1 MSVTAELLGAAQ
13 IAARLGQHAPTPE
26 QAAVIEAPLEP
37 LLVVAG
43 AGSGKTET
51 MSARVVHL
59 IANGLVEPDRI
70 LGLTF
75 TRKAAGELSDRV
87 RRRLRMLRRRG
98 IGADGSAL
106 VAPTISTYNS
116 YASGL
121 VGDHALRLGIEPGS
135 RLLGE
140 AARWQLAYD
149 VVEHWA
155 VDLGLDLAPST
166 VTAAVL
172 DLAGALGEH
181 LCEPEALRAEAERL
195 VEVLVSVPPGDRPRA
210 GHRTDVDKVVG
221 SLRDR
226 AALVDLVVEF
236 TARKRAHDLVD
247 FSDQVAI
254 AARLA
259 QEVPEVG
266 RAERDRFAVVLLD
279 EYQDTSVAQLQLL
292 GHLFG
297 GAGDGL
303 GHAVTAVGD
312 PHQSIYGWRGASAGG
327 LERFPDQFPARTADG
342 TRPARVLALST
353 SWRNDHAVLA
363 AANVVA
369 GPLRDASRAVDLPV
383 LAARPGARGG
393 EVAVAMH
400 ATVEEEARA
409 VAEFVATRRALLTA
423 RREGQAAPDDG
434 GPEPV
439 TAAVLCRKRSQF
451 GLLDAALREAGLPV
465 EVVGLGGLLSTPEVV
480 DLVAAL
486 EVVHDPA
493 RGDSLMRLLT
503 GPRLR
508 LGAADLVAL
517 GDWAG
522 EQVRRSRRAAE
533 RRDRSTEPAAS
544 GQAEGSTATAPTQDP
559 PHPEAG
565 RAVDDRDGSP
575 GGSAPEPDVVDDRSI
590 VDALDELPPAGWT
603 SARGRS
609 LSGPGRARLAELS
622 AVLRALRQQAF
633 LPVVDLVAE
642 TERMLGLDI
651 EVAAVPGRGAA
662 AARANLDAFRAV
674 AASFSDSADVTGVG
688 AFLAWLDAAQTEER
702 GLEAPV
708 AEMDPAA
715 VQLLTVHA
723 SKGLEWDVVA
733 VPGLVEGT
741 FPDKPK
747 THGWITER
755 GSLPTTLRGDRD
767 NLPELRLSGVQDL
780 ADLHGRLETFKVDNA
795 AHLRQEERRL
805 AYVAVTRAR
814 SHLLL
819 TGSWWRDGSR
829 PTTSA
834 PFLEE
839 VAESEPVA
847 AAEPIRVKRLAWAP
861 SPTDDAAGQRP
872 VKPEV
877 PEVDPPTWPIVAPL
891 GVERTA
897 RVGRA
902 ARAVLA
908 ALARDAQELPG
919 SSPGRQAGADGDGT
933 AGPGRQAGG
942 DGDGTADLDDLGDL
956 AHLEGLVEVLLAE
969 RRRRRAERSSVTLP
983 AHLSASAVVRLAD
996 DREQFARQLR
1006 RPVPTAPSV
1015 HARRG
1020 TAFHAWVEQW
1030 YGRAAL
1036 VDLDALPGADDDS
1049 SPLDPVLADLQ
1060 RTFLESEWAGRTP
1073 LAIEVDV
1080 ETPVGGLVVRSR
1092 IDAVFPEPDGGV
1104 VVVDW
1109 KTGRPPTDPA
1119 ALRTR
1124 ELQLALYRLAW
1135 ARWRGLPLEQVRA
1148 GFYYVG
1154 SGETLRPAAL
1164 PDVDELE
1171 EVIRGGTWT
1180 P

>member
-1 MSVTAELLGAAQ
+1 MTTTTGALGSAGRGPRGAVATSALGAAE
-13 IAARLGQHAPTPE
+13 IAARLGQHPPTAE
-26 QAAVIEAPLEP
+26 QVAVIEAPLEP
-37 LLVVAG
+37 VLVVAG

-59 IANGLVEPDRI
+59 IANGLVAPDRI

-75 TRKAAGELSDRV
+75 TRKAAGELSERV
-87 RRRLRMLRRRG
+87 RRRLRTLRRRG
-98 IGADGSAL
+98 IGVEGSAL
-106 VAPTISTYNS
+106 VAPTIATYNS

-121 VGDHALRLGIEPGS
+121 VSDHALRLGIEPGS

-149 VVEHWA
+149 VVEHWSA
-155 VDLGLDLAPST
+155 DLGLDLAPST

-181 LCEPEALRAEAERL
+181 LCEPEDLRAEAERL
-195 VEVLVSVPPGDRPRA
+195 VELLSSVAPGDKPRA
-210 GHRTDVDKVVG
+210 AHRTEVQKVAA

-236 TARKRAHDLVD
+236 TARKRAGDLID

-259 QEVPEVG
+259 REVPEVG
-266 RAERDRFAVVLLD
+266 RAERDRFTVVLLD
-279 EYQDTSVAQLQLL
+279 EYQDTSVAQLELL

-297 GAGDGL
+297 GAGEGT

-327 LERFPDQFPARTADG
+327 LERFPDQFPVRTSEG

-353 SWRNDHAVLA
+353 SWRNDHAVLH

-369 GPLRDASRAVDLPV
+369 GPLRERSRGVDLPV
-383 LAARPGARGG
+383 LAARPGAGPG

-400 ATVEEEARA
+400 PTVEDEARA
-409 VAEFVATRRALLTA
+409 VAEFVADRRAALTA
-423 RREGQAAPDDG
+423 VRETGAAADDGTAAP
-434 GPEPV
+434 PV

-451 GLLDAALREAGLPV
+451 ALLHTALRDAGLPV

-486 EVVHDPA
+486 EVVHDPG

-508 LGAADLVAL
+508 LGLADLVAL

-522 EQVRRSRRAAE
+522 EQVRRARRAAE
-533 RRDRSTEPAAS
+533 RRDAARGST
-544 GQAEGSTATAPTQDP
+544 QAEPS
-559 PHPEAG
+559 PEA
-565 RAVDDRDGSP
+565 
-575 GGSAPEPDVVDDRSI
+575 EPDVVDDRSI
-590 VDALDELPPAGWT
+590 VDALDELPPPGWT
-603 SARGRS
+603 GARGRT
-609 LSGPGRARLAELS
+609 LSEAGRARLAEL
-622 AVLRALRQQAF
+622 ATVLRALRQQTF

-651 EVAAVPGRGAA
+651 EVAAVPGRSPA

-674 AASFSDSADVTGVG
+674 AASFSDAADVSSVG
-688 AFLAWLDAAQTEER
+688 AFLAWLDAAKSEER

-708 AEMDPAA
+708 AEMDPGA

-733 VPGLVEGT
+733 VPGMVEGT
-741 FPDKPK
+741 FPDRPK

-755 GSLPTTLRGDRD
+755 GSLPTSLRGDREH
-767 NLPELRLSGVQDL
+767 LPQLRLSGVQDL
-780 ADLHGRLETFKVDNA
+780 ADLHARLEVFKQDNA

-805 AYVAVTRAR
+805 AYVAITRAR
-814 SHLLL
+814 THLLL
-819 TGSWWRDGSR
+819 SGSWWRDGSK
-829 PTTSA
+829 PVTPST
-834 PFLEE
+834 FLEDVAGAE
-839 VAESEPVA
+839 PPVAERLTWVA
-847 AAEPIRVKRLAWAP
+847 PPAEGADGAA
-861 SPTDDAAGQRP
+861 P
-872 VKPEV
+872 VKPEPV
-877 PEVDPPTWPIVAPL
+877 PVEPPAWPPATPLGPSRQGRVLRAADAVLEALRSAPEV
-891 GVERTA
+891 
-897 RVGRA
+897 GR
-902 ARAVLA
+902 
-908 ALARDAQELPG
+908 P
-919 SSPGRQAGADGDGT
+919 AGAVGARGPGPQDGD
-933 AGPGRQAGG
+933 
-942 DGDGTADLDDLGDL
+942 DLDRLEDLVD
-956 AHLEGLVEVLLAE
+956 VLLAE
-969 RRRRRAERSSVTLP
+969 RRRQRAERSTVALP
-983 AHLSASAVVRLAD
+983 AHLSASAVVRLAA
-996 DREQFARQLR
+996 DREEFARQLR
-1006 RPVPTAPSV
+1006 RPVPTAPSA

-1020 TAFHAWVEQW
+1020 TAFHTWVEQW
-1030 YGRAAL
+1030 FGRAAL

-1049 SPLDPVLADLQ
+1049 ATDDAALAALQ
-1060 RTFLESEWAGRTP
+1060 RTFLASEWATRTP

-1109 KTGRPPTDPA
+1109 KTGRPPTDPT

-1124 ELQLALYRLAW
+1124 VLQLGLYRLAW
-1135 ARWRGLPLEQVRA
+1135 SRWRGTPLDRVRA
-1148 GFYYVG
+1148 AFYYVG
-1154 SGETLRPAAL
+1154 SGETLRPARL
-1164 PDVDELE
+1164 PDAVELDAL
-1171 EVIRGGTWT
+1171 IRGGDWT

>member
-1 MSVTAELLGAAQ
+1 MTVTTARLDAAE
-13 IAARLGQHAPTPE
+13 IAARLGQHPPTAE

-51 MSARVVHL
+51 MSARVVQL
-59 IANGLVEPDRI
+59 IANGVVEPDRI

-75 TRKAAGELSDRV
+75 TRKAAGELSERV
-87 RRRLRMLRRRG
+87 RRRLRTLRRRG
-98 IGADGSAL
+98 IGAESSPL

-121 VGDHALRLGIEPGS
+121 VSDHALRLGIEPGS

-140 AARWQLAYD
+140 AARWQLAYE

-181 LCEPEALRAEAERL
+181 LCEPDALRAEVERL
-195 VEVLVSVPPGDRPRA
+195 AEVLASVPPGEKPRA
-210 GHRTDVDKVVG
+210 SHRTDVQKVVT

-226 AALVDLVVEF
+226 SALVDLVVEF
-236 TARKRAHDLVD
+236 TARKRAQDLLD

-259 QEVPEVG
+259 REVPEVG
-266 RAERDRFAVVLLD
+266 RAERARFTVVLLD

-292 GHLFG
+292 SHLFG
-297 GAGDGL
+297 GAGEGL

-327 LERFPDQFPARTADG
+327 LERFPEQFPARTADG
-342 TRPARVLALST
+342 TTRPAHVLALST
-353 SWRNDHAVLA
+353 SWRNDHAVLG

-369 GPLRDASRAVDLPV
+369 RPLRDGAHGLDLPV
-383 LAARPGARGG
+383 LSARPAAGRG

-400 ATVEEEARA
+400 PTVEDEARA
-409 VAEFVATRRALLTA
+409 VAEFVAARRADLTS
-423 RREGQAAPDDG
+423 RRQKEADDDG
-434 GPEPV
+434 DRVPETV

-451 GLLDAALREAGLPV
+451 ALLHAALREAGLPV

-508 LGAADLVAL
+508 LGVADLAAL

-533 RRDRSTEPAAS
+533 RRDRRAAAS
-544 GQAEGSTATAPTQDP
+544 EQGPVT
-559 PHPEAG
+559 EA
-565 RAVDDRDGSP
+565 
-575 GGSAPEPDVVDDRSI
+575 EPDVVDDRSI
-590 VDALDELPPAGWT
+590 VDALDELPPPGWT
-603 SARGRS
+603 SPRGRA
-609 LSGPGRARLAELS
+609 LSEPGRARLVEL
-622 AVLRALRQQAF
+622 ATVLRALRQQAF

-651 EVAAVPGRGAA
+651 EVAAVPGRGPA

-674 AASFSDSADVTGVG
+674 AASFSDAADVSGVG
-688 AFLAWLDAAQTEER
+688 AFLAWLDAAQSEER

-741 FPDKPK
+741 FPDKAK

-755 GSLPTTLRGDRD
+755 GSLPSTLRGDRD
-767 NLPELRLSGVQDL
+767 SLPELRLSGAQDL
-780 ADLHGRLETFKVDNA
+780 ADLHARLDDFKAAHV

-814 SHLLL
+814 THLLL

-829 PTTSA
+829 PTTPS
-834 PFLEE
+834 PFLAE
-839 VAESEPVA
+839 VADAEEG
-847 AAEPIRVKRLAWAP
+847 AAERLTWAP
-861 SPTDDAAGQRP
+861 PPGADGDGTPAT
-872 VKPEV
+872 KPG
-877 PEVDPPTWPIVAPL
+877 PPAVDPPTWPITTPL
-891 GVERTA
+891 GPLRQER
-897 RVGRA
+897 VLRA
-902 ARAVLA
+902 SGAVLD
-908 ALARDAQELPG
+908 ALGAG
-919 SSPGRQAGADGDGT
+919 SSDRGDVVPRDPDT
-933 AGPGRQAGG
+933 ER
-942 DGDGTADLDDLGDL
+942 LGDL
-956 AHLEGLVEVLLAE
+956 VEILLAE
-969 RRRRRAERSSVTLP
+969 RRRRRAERSVVDLP
-983 AHLSASAVVRLAD
+983 AHLSASAVVRLAA

-1030 YGRAAL
+1030 FGRAAL

-1049 SPLDPVLADLQ
+1049 LTQDAALAELQ
-1060 RTFLESEWAGRTP
+1060 RTFLASEWASRTP

-1109 KTGRPPTDPA
+1109 KTGRPPTDTD

-1135 ARWRGLPLEQVRA
+1135 SRWRGMPLEQVRA
-1148 GFYYVG
+1148 AFFYVG

-1164 PDVDELE
+1164 PDVAELD
-1171 EVIRGGTWT
+1171 EVIRGGGWSS
-1180 P
+1180 